1 LQKSSELASLIGTW
15 KSDPEDK
22 PGVESYGKATL
33 EFGGDGSLVYTVH
46 EHDRDQVMV
55 LTFRVDEPGFIVTDQ
70 PSAPRPEKTEYKITS
85 DGKLELAFA
94 GEKSRYIR
102 VSP

>member
-1 LQKSSELASLIGTW
+1 MNGEMEKLIGTW
-15 KSDPEDK
+15 ESDPRDT
-22 PGVESYGKATL
+22 PGMESYGKATL

-46 EHDRDQVMV
+46 ERDRDQVMV

-85 DGKLELAFA
+85 DGKLELAFG
-94 GEKSRYIR
+94 GEKSRYVRISR
-102 VSP
+102 